1 MPNDNIQLAID
12 AAAEGN
18 AAEFETHIGSA
29 LMDKVRDRLELKR
42 IEIASTMFNGAPES
56 EETENGGQ

>member
-1 MPNDNIQLAID
+1 MPNDNIQRAID

-18 AAEFETHIGSA
+18 AAEFETHIDSA

-42 IEIASTMFNGAPES
+42 IEIASTMFNGAQES